1 MKILEYKQHSAQ
13 ELLNIMKNTTLRGD
27 KNIKPFA
34 QSDVFISE
42 IKMNDVLPTQRFVLW
57 DQLYNIRFLY
67 DYFMNKNIDIS
78 KLKGFIEYQ
87 TDELCSLYSLTPPIV
102 EIIDNQPLLIDG
114 QHRATFF
121 GRNNISF
128 NAIFINNVPQQY
140 YPYQLPNQNGWKD
153 VQYFDSALPE
163 GFVRKNLRYPD
174 KETKKFMFREYPL
187 PGIIKI
193 AREHTGKTY

>member
-1 MKILEYKQHSAQ
+1 MKILEYSLHPEQ

-34 QSDVFISE
+34 QSDIYISE
-42 IKMNDVLPTQRFVLW
+42 ITAKDVLPTQYFVLW
-57 DQLYNIRFLY
+57 DQVYNIRVLN
-67 DYFMNKNIDIS
+67 DYFMSQNIDIA
-78 KLKGFIEYQ
+78 KLRGFLEYK
-87 TDELCSLYSLTPPIV
+87 TLDADYSLTPPIV

-121 GRNNISF
+121 GKNNIPF
-128 NAIFINNVPQQY
+128 NAIIINNVPQQY
-140 YPYQLPNQNGWKD
+140 YPYQLPNTNGWKD

-163 GFVRKNLRYPD
+163 GFFRQKLRYQNKD
-174 KETKKFMFREYPL
+174 AKHFMFREYPL

-193 AREHTGKTY
+193 VRAHTGKAY